1 MMKRLFLSYLF
12 LAHCSAL
19 TMSDLQDLMHQNCG
33 LGAPSEDHKEL
44 VFFCQLP
51 DEISEDSVQEL
62 FNAYTY
68 VEMKDHVFD
77 RMFSDDGVND
87 IRHSFRVPTASISI
101 GTSELS
107 FVIAREGF
115 PIFLPSK
122 GPPEL

>member
-1 MMKRLFLSYLF
+1 MKRLLLCSL
-12 LAHCSAL
+12 LLVQCSAL
-19 TMSDLQDLMHQNCG
+19 SMNELQDLMHQNCG

-62 FNAYTY
+62 FNAYAY

-101 GTSELS
+101 GTSHLS
-107 FVIAREGF
+107 FVIASEGF
-115 PIFLPSK
+115 P
-122 GPPEL
+122 

>member
-1 MMKRLFLSYLF
+1 MKLLLCSL
-12 LAHCSAL
+12 LLVQCSAL

-44 VFFCQLP
+44 YFFCQLP
-51 DEISEDSVQEL
+51 DEISEDSVQEVL
-62 FNAYTY
+62 NAHAY

-77 RMFSDDGVND
+77 RIFSDDGINE
-87 IRHSFRVPTASISI
+87 IRHSFRVPTALINIDNSY
-101 GTSELS
+101 LS
-107 FVIAREGF
+107 FAIAHKGF